1 MATATAKA
9 QITDIGQLIVCDP
22 KIRNGWA
29 CVAGTAT
36 SVHRI
41 SARYNMGS
49 SVEEIA
55 EQLDHLSLTQVLAA
69 LTYYFANKE
78 VIDAELAEYEA
89 ESDRIEREYLLSKGY
104 SHENLPMSG

>member
-9 QITDIGQLIVCDP
+9 AAKDIGELIACDP

-41 SARYNMGS
+41 SVRYNMGS

-78 VIDAELAEYEA
+78 IIDAELAEYEA
-89 ESDRIEREYLLSKGY
+89 ESDRIEREYFLSRKNN
-104 SHENLPMSG
+104 HEN